1 MAGELTERQR
11 QVLSFIL
18 RSVEQ
23 RGYPPSVREI
33 CGELG
38 TSSTR
43 GAQRHLEALERKGYI
58 TRGPG
63 ARAIR
68 AEGPRRQ
75 GSIYLPLLGRVPAG
89 PLNYAAEEVEE
100 WVPVP
105 PGLGGPGAAF
115 MLRVKGDSMTG
126 DHIQDGDLL
135 VVNPATSPREG
146 DIVVAVVDGEA
157 TVKHLHLPGREGG
170 EVELRPSNPDYDPIR
185 VRAEDVHIVGRVA
198 GLLRTLGAGS

>member
-1 MAGELTERQR
+1 MSGDLTERQR

-18 RSVEQ
+18 RSVER

-33 CGELG
+33 CEELG
-38 TSSTR
+38 TTSTR

-75 GSIYLPLLGRVPAG
+75 AGVYLPLLGRVPAG

-105 PGLGGPGAAF
+105 PGLGGREGRF
-115 MLRVKGDSMTG
+115 LLRVKGDSMTG
-126 DHIQDGDLL
+126 DHIRDGDLL
-135 VVNPATSPREG
+135 VVNPAATPQEG
-146 DIVVAVVDGEA
+146 DIVVALVDGEA
-157 TVKHLHLPGREGG
+157 TAKHLHLAGRG
-170 EVELRPSNPDYDPIR
+170 EDVELRPSNPDYEPIR
-185 VRAEDVHIVGRVA
+185 VRADEVYIVGRVA
-198 GLLRTLGAGS
+198 GLLRSLGS